1 MKKLS
6 AIFLMSF
13 LVAIF
18 MTGCGGNN
26 VETPK
31 PSADASND
39 KNKYTICLVTMDKDT
54 DAYFKFVDEGCKN
67 ALKEHD
73 NINYKVINPKERKAE
88 SQGECI
94 DKAVAEGANA
104 LLVSAV
110 SKTGINENLKKAAEA
125 GVKIIYVDSSA
136 DYEALMT
143 LETDNEQAGKIA
155 GQTMLKALSDA
166 GITEGTVGVGAVNAE
181 EQNSDLRDKGFRSAF
196 EGTNFV
202 IAPTIYIGSESLK
215 DKENEF
221 SNYVGFFAVNQV
233 ITFDL
238 NEQIKNQDTK
248 QIIITFDADEP
259 TLALIK
265 EGKIYA
271 TIKQNPEIM
280 GYEGLKT
287 AVQALE
293 GTFTDKNVKKDTGV
307 EVITKDK
314 L

>member
-31 PSADASND
+31 PSADTSND
-39 KNKYTICLVTMDKDT
+39 KNKYTICLITMDSET
-54 DAYFKFVDEGCKN
+54 DDYFKFIDEGCQN
-67 ALKEHD
+67 ALKEYT
-73 NINYKVINPKERKAE
+73 NVNYKKINPNERKAE

-248 QIIITFDADEP
+248 QIIITFDADES
-259 TLALIK
+259 TLAMIK

-280 GYEGLKT
+280 GSEGLKT

-293 GTFTDKNVKKDTGV
+293 GTFTDKNIKKDIGV